1 MRAIK
6 LSYLGF
12 LMLSLFL
19 NSCTIEKRV
28 HRPGYFIEWHV
39 FNKNITE
46 THQPKEKK
54 QRKTQDQQAAAI
66 NEIKEYVVINE
77 TPSGTET
84 NINKQKT
91 NVTSP
96 IALNAQIEK
105 SKSQKRFLVS
115 EEECDIIY
123 FKNGKEVLG
132 KVLEIGETHI
142 KYKACENLDGPVIVL
157 SKSEIYLIK
166 YPNGSATSIV
176 TEEKKPDSN
185 INNNNSNNI
194 NIQNKV
200 NVSRTSDDR
209 SIFVAVVLWFFL
221 GLLGVHRFYLG
232 HNGMG
237 ILYLFTGAL
246 CGLGWI
252 IDGLLFLTG
261 GLQPKNGKYID

>member
-96 IALNAQIEK
+96 IALNAQLEK

-123 FKNGKEVLG
+123 FKNGK
-132 KVLEIGETHI
+132 
-142 KYKACENLDGPVIVL
+142 
-157 SKSEIYLIK
+157 
-166 YPNGSATSIV
+166 
-176 TEEKKPDSN
+176 
-185 INNNNSNNI
+185 
-194 NIQNKV
+194 
-200 NVSRTSDDR
+200 
-209 SIFVAVVLWFFL
+209 
-221 GLLGVHRFYLG
+221 
-232 HNGMG
+232 
-237 ILYLFTGAL
+237 
-246 CGLGWI
+246 
-252 IDGLLFLTG
+252 
-261 GLQPKNGKYID
+261 

>member
-6 LSYLGF
+6 LSYLSF

-39 FNKNITE
+39 FNKNTTE
-46 THQPKEKK
+46 THKPKEKK
-54 QRKTQDQQAAAI
+54 QHLKQDQQDAAI
-66 NEIKEYVVINE
+66 NEIKEDVVVNE
-77 TPSGTET
+77 TPIGTET
-84 NINKQKT
+84 STSKQKS

-96 IALNAQIEK
+96 IALNPQIEK

-115 EEECDIIY
+115 VEECDIIY
-123 FKNGKEVLG
+123 FKNGKEVMG
-132 KVLEIGETHI
+132 KVLEIGETQL

-157 SKSEIYLIK
+157 NKSEIYLIR
-166 YPNGSATSIV
+166 YPNGSTTSIV
-176 TEEKKPDSN
+176 SEDKKPDSN

-194 NIQNKV
+194 NIQNKI

-209 SIFVAVVLWFFL
+209 SILVAVLLWFFL
-221 GLLGVHRFYLG
+221 GLLGIHRFYLG

-246 CGLGWI
+246 CGLGWF